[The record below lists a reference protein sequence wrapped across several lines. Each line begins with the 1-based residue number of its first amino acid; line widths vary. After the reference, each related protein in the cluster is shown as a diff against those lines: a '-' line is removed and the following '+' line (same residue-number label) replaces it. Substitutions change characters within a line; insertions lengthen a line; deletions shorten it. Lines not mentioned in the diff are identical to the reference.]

1 MEEGTM
7 QKTLDKTIFN
17 ILSYGFITLI
27 TLICCLPFIMLI
39 SGSFSNEKKIL
50 SGGYGILPKEFT
62 LYAYSV
68 IFKDPNQLFR
78 SYLIT
83 IFITVTGTALG
94 LFITAMT
101 AYVINRK
108 DFKWRNQFTFFF
120 YFTTLFSGGMVSF
133 YIIMIRYLHFKNNLL
148 ALIIPLLLSA
158 FYILIMRN
166 FMKSV
171 PDAITESAKVDGAG
185 DFRIFWQL
193 ILPLM
198 KPALASIGMFI
209 ALGYWNDWFNAML
222 FIDDRKIF
230 SLQYLLYR
238 MLSNIQFLKYLT
250 SQANVS
256 SVDLPQETIKLA
268 MTVVAIGPIVMLYPF
283 AQRFFIKGVVI
294 GAVKG

>member
-1 MEEGTM
+1 M
-7 QKTLDKTIFN
+7 KKSLDKTIFD
-17 ILSYGFITLI
+17 IISYLIVTIITI
-27 TLICCLPFIMLI
+27 ICCLPFIMMV
-39 SGSFSNEKKIL
+39 SGSFSSERTIMKE
-50 SGGYGILPKEFT
+50 GYGILPKDFT

-68 IFKDPNQLFR
+68 VFKDPNQLVR
-78 SYLIT
+78 SYMVT
-83 IFITVTGTALG
+83 IFITVVGTVLG
-94 LFITAMT
+94 LFLTAMT

-120 YFTTLFSGGMVSF
+120 YFTTLFNGGMVSF
-133 YIIMIRYLHFKNNLL
+133 YIIMIKYFHFKNNIF

-166 FMKSV
+166 FMKSI
-171 PDAITESAKVDGAG
+171 PDEIPESAKVDGAG

-209 ALGYWNDWFNAML
+209 ALGYWNDWYHAML
-222 FIDDRKIF
+222 FIEDPKLF

-250 SQANVS
+250 SQSNVP

-268 MTVVAIGPIVMLYPF
+268 MTVVAIGPIVLLYPF
-283 AQRFFIKGVVI
+283 VQKFFIKGIVI

>member
-1 MEEGTM
+1 MH
-7 QKTLDKTIFN
+7 KSFDKIIFN
-17 ILSYGFITLI
+17 IFSYFIVTLI
-27 TLICCLPFIMLI
+27 TLTCCLPFIMLI
-39 SGSFSNEKKIL
+39 SGSFSSEKL
-50 SGGYGILPKEFT
+50 VMAEGYGLFPKGFT
-62 LYAYSV
+62 LYAYDV

-78 SYLIT
+78 SYIIT
-83 IFITVTGTALG
+83 ICITVIGTLLG
-94 LFITAMT
+94 LFLTAMT

-120 YFTTLFSGGMVSF
+120 YFTTLFNGGMVSF
-133 YIIMIRYLHFKNNLL
+133 YIIMIRYFHFKNNFL
-148 ALIIPLLLSA
+148 ALVIPLLLSA

-209 ALGYWNDWFNAML
+209 ALGYWNDWYHAML
-222 FIDDRKIF
+222 FIEDQKMF

-250 SQANVS
+250 SQSNVPS
-256 SVDLPQETIKLA
+256 IDLPQETIKLA

-283 AQRFFIKGVVI
+283 VQRFFIKGVVI